1 MAPQHRRR
9 LPQNR
14 TCRIMATSSFPYT
27 EPPTPPSDSV
37 GDTLRRAVFVTLLSI
52 LGLPYMLYACL
63 FQRTM
68 ITPVLAAARRT
79 SIKLDA
85 MYKDP
90 PRLARAWATPIG
102 QRYLAGGLEYQ
113 RREGYCASA
122 TLRNVLKSVGR
133 SDVLPASRRGAS
145 TPTQYVAALDHVG
158 CTSSKIVYGSDGY
171 DAFRSA
177 LRAANDPSY
186 RVAANFLRS
195 PLFGFN
201 GLTYAPF
208 NFILGVFGGHFSNV
222 IGFLEDDDLVIVFDV
237 NHTYGP
243 YLVDA
248 KRLYSAVNTYDQT
261 AKRTRALIVSKVLTE

>member
-1 MAPQHRRR
+1 
-9 LPQNR
+9 
-14 TCRIMATSSFPYT
+14 MATSSLPYV
-27 EPPTPPSDSV
+27 EPPTPPSTSV
-37 GDTLRRAVFVTLLSI
+37 GDRLRRAVFVTLLSI

-63 FQRTM
+63 AQRAT
-68 ITPVLAAARRT
+68 IGPLLTAARRT

-85 MYKDP
+85 MYKDSS
-90 PRLARAWATPIG
+90 RLARAWSTPIG
-102 QRYLAGGLEYQ
+102 QRYLCGGLEYQ

-133 SDVLPASRRGAS
+133 SDVLPAPRRGAS
-145 TPTQYVAALDHVG
+145 TPKQYVAALDHAG
-158 CTSSKIVYGSDGY
+158 CTRSRIVYGSDGY
-171 DAFRSA
+171 DVFRSA
-177 LRAANDPSY
+177 LLAANDPSY
-186 RVAANFLRS
+186 RVAVNFLRS

-201 GLTYAPF
+201 GPTFAPF

-222 IGFLEDDDLVIVFDV
+222 IGFLDDEDLVVIFDV

-261 AKRTRALIVSKVLTE
+261 AKRTRALVVSKVLEDSD